1 MMSIDS
7 HKKANAFAKTMCR
20 LFKDSGLHFPLH
32 ACLELTAKAAGF
44 ACWQALVRTA
54 AFPFVDETKFYD
66 RLLEALPFAC
76 RPPFNAWR
84 AGEAVSETVPG
95 YPPRWYLD
103 AIPYFLA
110 TMALHLRTP
119 VLAPGSGAGQK
130 MRVRIVEHLMMAW
143 QHYGLAAPLF
153 DPVNF
158 DFVFHGRADD
168 IFAELAEERAF
179 ERERDRLVREG
190 ILKIDPK
197 TVRLASP
204 GAEAVTSHAVWSRA
218 SKAKDWLE
226 NDPACAGDPLHEA
239 LSLIGVRRA
248 RDVAE
253 ALLAYSDKEYIMAS
267 GPLRDV
273 LSEIANDGD
282 LDVFVHALNVFSYIL
297 PGSARELRDAVPAKI
312 LNQFV
317 ARNRQV
323 PIAGAFRWMQ
333 VNPDWADTLR
343 ATADRPASFTL
354 TVNAMVEQMRAA

>member
-1 MMSIDS
+1 MFIDTR
-7 HKKANAFAKTMCR
+7 KKANAFANKMCR

-32 ACLELTAKAAGF
+32 ECLEATARAARF
-44 ACWQALVRTA
+44 ASWQALVRTK
-54 AFPFVDETKFYD
+54 AFPFVEETKFHD
-66 RLLEALPFAC
+66 RFLEALPFAC

-84 AGEAVSETVPG
+84 AGEAVLETRPG

-110 TMALHLRTP
+110 TMALHRRTP
-119 VLAPGSGAGQK
+119 VLAPGSGPGQK
-130 MRVRIVEHLMMAW
+130 MRARIVEHLMMTW
-143 QHYGLAAPLF
+143 QHHGFAAPLF
-153 DPVNF
+153 DPANF
-158 DFVFHGRADD
+158 DFVFQGRADD

-204 GAEAVTSHAVWSRA
+204 GAEAVTSHAIWSRA

-226 NDPACAGDPLHEA
+226 NDPASAGDPLHEA

-248 RDVAE
+248 RDIAE
-253 ALLAYSDKEYIMAS
+253 ALLTYGDKGYIMAS

-273 LSEIANDGD
+273 LSQIANDGD
-282 LDVFVHALNVFSYIL
+282 LEVFVHALNVFSYVL

-333 VNPDWADTLR
+333 ANPDWADTLR
-343 ATADRPASFTL
+343 SKADHSAAFTL